1 MKNRFLAI
9 LLLVITS
16 FTTKAQ
22 VTTGGDYNLIPGIN
36 YEIAGIT
43 VSGAGSLDPNVVIM
57 LTNLRVGDD
66 IQFPDPKLS
75 DAIRTLWRQQLFEDI
90 TFKVVNKVGKKVYLD
105 IQLVALPK
113 LSKYYMTGLKKA
125 WKDDIREE
133 LDLRAGKVVNEN
145 LKVMS
150 RNKIKKYFFEKGYLN
165 ASVQVLE
172 KPDTTYNNAVILGFK
187 ITPGARVKIGD
198 ITFTG
203 NEAVSDKVLHKA
215 MKNTK
220 IKGKAIF
227 KSSKLKKKEYREDL
241 RAIVTKYNTLGYRDA
256 RVVSD
261 TVYSVSDELVQIDI
275 SVEEGKKYY
284 FGDITFIGNTKYETE
299 LLSNILKINRGDIY
313 DSQHLNERV
322 SFDPNGNDVAS
333 IYLNNGYLFSQVIPI
348 EKSVTNDTID
358 IEIRIQEGRQAT
370 IRKVSISGNER
381 TNDHVIYREVRTK
394 PGDLFSKAMIQRTI
408 RELSQL
414 GYFDQQQIGVNPV
427 PDPQTGTVDLEYTVV
442 ERSTSQLELQGG
454 WGAGRVVGTLGLNF
468 NNFSARN
475 INNKRAWQPL
485 PTGDGQTIN
494 IRAQSNGLY
503 FQSYNASFTEPW
515 LGGRKPNSFTG
526 TIYHNVQTNGVER
539 SNPNRQS
546 LYITGINFGLGQRL
560 KWPDDYFTLYQGI
573 EFRRFN
579 LDNFPTGFLNYNKGI
594 SNNVNYK
601 FTLGRNNTDVPIF
614 PTRGSQISFAAE
626 LTPPF
631 SMFRDDIDYKELSSE
646 ERFRLVEYHKWKLNA
661 DWFAP
666 ITSKLVIR
674 THGEFGFLGSYNK
687 DLGLPPFER
696 FYVGGDGLTNFV
708 IDGREIIGLRGYQN
722 NSITPAGGGALYNKY
737 IFEARYI
744 IANTPSAQVFPLVF
758 MEAGNNYDNFWDYR
772 AFNLKRSAGAGI
784 RIFMPMFGLMG
795 VDVGYG
801 FDPEPSGATA
811 SGWQTHFIIG
821 QQF

>member
-9 LLLVITS
+9 LLLVIAS

-150 RNKIKKYFFEKGYLN
+150 RNKIKKYFYEKGYLN
-165 ASVQVLE
+165 ASVEVLE
-172 KPDTTYNNAVILGFK
+172 KVDTAYNNAVILGFK
-187 ITPGARVKIGD
+187 IDPGARVKIGD
-198 ITFTG
+198 IAFTG
-203 NEAVSDKVLHKA
+203 NEAVSDKVLRKA

-227 KSSKLKKKEYREDL
+227 KASKLKKKEYREDL

-275 SVEEGKKYY
+275 TVEEGKKYY

>member
-1 MKNRFLAI
+1 MTNRFLAI
-9 LLLVITS
+9 LLLVTSS

-22 VTTGGDYNLIPGIN
+22 VTVGGDFNLIPGIN

-57 LTNLRVGDD
+57 LTNLRVGDN
-66 IQFPDPKLS
+66 IQFPDPKLA

-90 TFKVVNKVGKKVYLD
+90 TFKVVSKVGKKVYLD

-165 ASVQVLE
+165 AAVEVLE
-172 KPDTTYNNAVILGFK
+172 KGDTTYNNAVILGFK
-187 ITPGARVKIGD
+187 IDPGARVKIGD
-198 ITFTG
+198 IIFTG
-203 NEAVSDKVLHKA
+203 NEAVSEKVLRKA

-241 RAIVTKYNTLGYRDA
+241 RAIVAKYNTLGYRDA

-275 SVEEGKKYY
+275 VVEEGKKYY
-284 FGDITFIGNTKYETE
+284 FGDITFIGNSKYETE
-299 LLSNILKINRGDIY
+299 LLSGILKIEPGDIY

-333 IYLNNGYLFSQVIPI
+333 IYLNNGYLFSQVIPV
-348 EKSVTNDTID
+348 EKNVTNDTIG

-475 INNKRAWQPL
+475 INKKRAWQPL

-539 SNPNRQS
+539 TNPNRQS

-579 LDNFPTGFLNYNKGI
+579 LDNYPTGFLNYTKGI

-631 SMFRDDIDYKELSSE
+631 SMFRDNIDYKNLSSE

-666 ITSKLVIR
+666 ITSKFVIR

-737 IFEARYI
+737 IFELRYI

-801 FDPEPSGATA
+801 FDPEPNGATA

>member
-1 MKNRFLAI
+1 MKNIFLAI
-9 LLLVITS
+9 LLYIIPSIAAKGQVSTS
-16 FTTKAQ
+16 TNF
-22 VTTGGDYNLIPGIN
+22 NLIPGIN

-43 VSGAGSLDPNVVIM
+43 VTGAGSLDPNVVIM
-57 LTNLRVGDD
+57 LTNLRVGDR
-66 IQFPDPKLS
+66 IQFPDEKIS
-75 DAIRTLWRQQLFEDI
+75 DAIRILWRQKLFEDI
-90 TFKVVNKVGKKVYLD
+90 TFKVINKVGKKVYLD

-113 LSKYYMTGLKKA
+113 LSKYYISGLKRA
-125 WKDDIREE
+125 WKDDIRED
-133 LDLRAGKVVNEN
+133 LDLSAGKVVNEN

-150 RNKIKKYFFEKGYLN
+150 RNKIKSYFYDKGYLN
-165 ASVQVLE
+165 TEVEVIE
-172 KPDTTYNNAVILGFK
+172 KVDTTYNNAVILGFK
-187 ITPGARVKIGD
+187 IETGSRVKISE
-198 ITFTG
+198 ILFTG
-203 NEAVSDKVLHKA
+203 NTAVNEKVLLKA

-220 IKGKAIF
+220 IKGKALL
-227 KSSKLKKKEYREDL
+227 KSSKLKKKEFREDL
-241 RAIVTKYNTLGYRDA
+241 RSIVAKYNTLGYRDA
-256 RVVSD
+256 RVISD
-261 TVYSVSDELVQIDI
+261 TVYPVSEELVQIEI
-275 SVEEGKKYY
+275 KIEEGSRYY
-284 FGDITFIGNTKYETE
+284 FGDISFIGNTKYETE
-299 LLSNILKINRGDIY
+299 LLSSILRINRGDIY
-313 DSQHLNERV
+313 DSQELTERV

-333 IYLNNGYLFSQVIPI
+333 IYLNNGYLFSQVVPI
-348 EKSVTNDTID
+348 EKSVNNDTID

-370 IRKVSISGNER
+370 IRKVSVSGNER
-381 TNDHVIYREVRTK
+381 TNDHVIYRELRTK

-427 PDPQTGTVDLEYTVV
+427 PDPQTGTVDLEYSVV

-475 INNKRAWQPL
+475 IRNKKSWQPL

-515 LGGRKPNSFTG
+515 LGGRKPNSFTA
-526 TIYHNVQTNGVER
+526 TIYHNVQSNGVER

-546 LYITGINFGLGQRL
+546 LNITGVNFGLGQRL

-579 LDNFPTGFLNYNKGI
+579 LDNYPTGFLNYSEGI

-614 PTRGSQISFAAE
+614 PTRGSQINFAVE

-631 SMFRDDIDYKELSSE
+631 SLFSNIDYKNISSE

-666 ITSKLVIR
+666 ITSKFVIR

-737 IFEARYI
+737 ILEARYI

-758 MEAGNNYDNFWDYR
+758 LEAGNNYDNFWDYR

-795 VDVGYG
+795 VDIGYG
-801 FDPEPSGATA
+801 FDPEPAGVTS

>member
-16 FTTKAQ
+16 FTAKAQ

-150 RNKIKKYFFEKGYLN
+150 RNKIKKYFYEKGYLN
-165 ASVQVLE
+165 ASVEVLE
-172 KPDTTYNNAVILGFK
+172 KVDTAYNNAVILGFK
-187 ITPGARVKIGD
+187 IDPGARVKIGD
-198 ITFTG
+198 IAFTG
-203 NEAVSDKVLHKA
+203 NEAVSDKVLRKA

-227 KSSKLKKKEYREDL
+227 KASKLKKKEYREDL

-275 SVEEGKKYY
+275 TVEEGKKYY

-333 IYLNNGYLFSQVIPI
+333 IYLNNGYLFSQVIPV

>member
-9 LLLVITS
+9 LLLVIAS

-22 VTTGGDYNLIPGIN
+22 VTTSGDYNLIPGIN

-150 RNKIKKYFFEKGYLN
+150 RNKIKKYFYEKGYLN

-172 KPDTTYNNAVILGFK
+172 KVDTAYNNAVILGFK
-187 ITPGARVKIGD
+187 IDPGARVKIGD
-198 ITFTG
+198 IAFTG
-203 NEAVSDKVLHKA
+203 NEAVSDKVLRKA

-227 KSSKLKKKEYREDL
+227 KASKLKKKEYREDL

-275 SVEEGKKYY
+275 AVEEGKKYY

-631 SMFRDDIDYKELSSE
+631 SMFRDDIDYKELTSE

-801 FDPEPSGATA
+801 FDPEPNGATA

>member
-1 MKNRFLAI
+1 MKNIFLA
-9 LLLVITS
+9 LACLV
-16 FTTKAQ
+16 
-22 VTTGGDYNLIPGIN
+22 VTTFSAKSQVAIGGDYNLIPGIN

-57 LTNLRVGDD
+57 LTNLRVGDN
-66 IQFPDPKLS
+66 IQFPDPKIA
-75 DAIRTLWRQQLFEDI
+75 DAIRTLWEQKLFENI
-90 TFKVVNKVGKKVYLD
+90 TFQVVNKVGKKVYLD

-113 LSKYYMTGLKKA
+113 LSKYYITSIKKA

-150 RNKIKKYFFEKGYLN
+150 RNKITKYFYDKGYLN
-165 ASVQVLE
+165 ASVEVVE
-172 KPDTTYNNAVILGFK
+172 KVDTTYNNAVILGFK
-187 ITPGARVKIGD
+187 IDPGSRVKIED
-198 ITFTG
+198 IVFKG
-203 NEAVSDKVLHKA
+203 NTAVNEKVLRKA
-215 MKNTK
+215 MKETK
-220 IKGKAIF
+220 VKGKAVF
-227 KSSKLKKKEYREDL
+227 KTSKLKKKEYRDDL
-241 RAIVTKYNTLGYRDA
+241 KAIVSKYNTMGYRDA
-256 RVVSD
+256 RIVSD
-261 TVYSVSDELVQIDI
+261 TTYSTSEELVKIEIQ
-275 SVEEGKKYY
+275 VEEGRKYY
-284 FGDITFIGNTKYETE
+284 FGDVSFIGNTKYETE
-299 LLSNILKINRGDIY
+299 LLESLLKINKGDVY
-313 DSQHLNERV
+313 DSKHLNERV
-322 SFDPNGNDVAS
+322 SFDPNGNDVS
-333 IYLNNGYLFSQVIPI
+333 SVYLNNGYLFSQVIPV
-348 EKSVTNDTID
+348 EKSVSNDTID

-414 GYFDQQQIGVNPV
+414 GYFDQTQIGVNPI

-515 LGGRKPNSFTG
+515 LGGRKPNSFTA
-526 TIYHNVQTNGVER
+526 TVYHNVQTNGVER

-546 LYITGINFGLGQRL
+546 LYITGLNFGLGQRL

-573 EFRRFN
+573 EIRRFN
-579 LDNFPTGFLNYNKGI
+579 LDNFPTGFLNYNRGI
-594 SNNVNYK
+594 SNNINYK

-614 PTRGSQISFAAE
+614 PTRGSQINFSAE

-631 SMFRDDIDYKELSSE
+631 SMFRDLDYKNLTSE

-666 ITSKLVIR
+666 ITSKFVIR
-674 THGEFGFLGSYNK
+674 THGEFGFLGTYNK

-722 NSITPAGGGALYNKY
+722 NSITPAGGGAIYNKF
-737 IFEARYI
+737 ILEARYI

-758 MEAGNNYDNFWDYR
+758 LEGGNNYDDFWDYR

-795 VDVGYG
+795 VDIGYG
-801 FDPEPSGATA
+801 FDPQPGAVSA